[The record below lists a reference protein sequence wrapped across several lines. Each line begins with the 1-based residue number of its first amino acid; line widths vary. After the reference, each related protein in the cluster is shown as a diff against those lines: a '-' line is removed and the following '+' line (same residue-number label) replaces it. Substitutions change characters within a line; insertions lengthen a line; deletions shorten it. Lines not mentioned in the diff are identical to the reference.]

1 MYKNFVIC
9 FRCFRNI
16 TLRVKLLLLS
26 RHLGV
31 GLLGHVGILGLPFW
45 RTPRRLLMD
54 SRVKTVTVSLPEA
67 PPSLM
72 PPVHCQQKSTD
83 AIPRCTNFHQFPNM
97 EKDNWQCLRT
107 VDSLMGWSR
116 RAGLHLPLSVR
127 FLLLGLSLSSPFPTP
142 PCHCPSLQS
151 ESPPSFFR
159 NVSLIDQQAES
170 SFQVWALPLVETH
183 SNAIS
188 FQLTSVIRPS
198 FPQRETIIALSALPR
213 HFIWAISRTFVPKAL
228 HPKDLGRESYLLS
241 LA

>member
-1 MYKNFVIC
+1 MRRNVFRVPPWHSMNQCFIPCHGPPAFYCLDVAHSACSFFCPWTFGVLSLSGYPQQKCSAMNTYVQEFCNIC

-72 PPVHCQQKSTD
+72 PPVHCQQKSMD

-127 FLLLGLSLSSPFPTP
+127 FLLLGLSLSSPFSTP

-151 ESPPSFFR
+151 ESPPSF
-159 NVSLIDQQAES
+159 
-170 SFQVWALPLVETH
+170 
-183 SNAIS
+183 
-188 FQLTSVIRPS
+188 
-198 FPQRETIIALSALPR
+198 
-213 HFIWAISRTFVPKAL
+213 
-228 HPKDLGRESYLLS
+228 LGMCP
-241 LA
+241 